1 MEKKIKSCVN
11 LKNGHTD
18 KVKYKSV
25 KYVLISESSLSVMRL
40 NNPIQISLRHFTQ
53 SKLARTLY
61 VSDIWDGV
69 SSQRRQK

>member
-53 SKLARTLY
+53 SKLVTQTPSCARTLY
-61 VSDIWDGV
+61 VSDI
-69 SSQRRQK
+69 